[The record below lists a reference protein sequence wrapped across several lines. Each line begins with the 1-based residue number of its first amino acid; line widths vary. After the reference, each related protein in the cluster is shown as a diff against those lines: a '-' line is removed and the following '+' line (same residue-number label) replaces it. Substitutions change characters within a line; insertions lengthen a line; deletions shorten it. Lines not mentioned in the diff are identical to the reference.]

1 MHLCGASE
9 DPRKFYFEQDQ
20 LIVVKKCKEF
30 EVDVY
35 ERIFNP
41 ARLPEGEV
49 DHSWKI
55 FYSGLKKFVPEYYG
69 ANLYDI
75 ERARFNVK
83 LQNLLNIHKIYKH
96 GKVYSD

>member
-9 DPRKFYFEQDQ
+9 DPRKFYFELDQ

-49 DHSWKI
+49 DH
-55 FYSGLKKFVPEYYG
+55 
-69 ANLYDI
+69 
-75 ERARFNVK
+75 
-83 LQNLLNIHKIYKH
+83 
-96 GKVYSD
+96 

>member
-1 MHLCGASE
+1 M
-9 DPRKFYFEQDQ
+9 
-20 LIVVKKCKEF
+20 
-30 EVDVY
+30 DVY

-49 DHSWKI
+49 DHDWKI

-75 ERARFNVK
+75 ERARFNVR
-83 LQNLLNIHKIYKH
+83 L
-96 GKVYSD
+96 

>member
-1 MHLCGASE
+1 
-9 DPRKFYFEQDQ
+9 
-20 LIVVKKCKEF
+20 LIVIKKCKEF

-41 ARLPEGEV
+41 TRLPESEV
-49 DHSWKI
+49 DHEWKM

-69 ANLYDI
+69 ASLYDI

-83 LQNLLNIHKIYKH
+83 L
-96 GKVYSD
+96 